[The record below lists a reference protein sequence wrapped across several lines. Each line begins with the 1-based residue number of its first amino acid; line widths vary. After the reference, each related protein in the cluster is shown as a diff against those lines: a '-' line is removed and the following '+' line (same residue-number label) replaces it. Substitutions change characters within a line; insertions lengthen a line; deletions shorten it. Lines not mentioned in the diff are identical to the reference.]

1 MENTNINNMITGYP
15 TLKNKEI
22 VMQYK
27 LDVKKN
33 IATDYMLTVA
43 RDGEEPVRSIIFY
56 SNVLEAVDAFNSYT
70 DWGFAKTFLTVCLYE
85 PTGKQHE
92 KILERPQGIESKF
105 FRFQYIEIAQIL
117 KELKPHINNIDA
129 YKTAVQKIAK
139 IFAIDNYRFDV
150 QRFFD
155 NTDYYE

>member
-1 MENTNINNMITGYP
+1 MITGYP

-70 DWGFAKTFLTVCLYE
+70 D
-85 PTGKQHE
+85 
-92 KILERPQGIESKF
+92 
-105 FRFQYIEIAQIL
+105 
-117 KELKPHINNIDA
+117 
-129 YKTAVQKIAK
+129 
-139 IFAIDNYRFDV
+139 
-150 QRFFD
+150 
-155 NTDYYE
+155 